1 MRRRWKIACELMEAW
16 TLLDNGHSFFI
27 FQFSYYLISMQC
39 HAFLNGQIG
48 IGAGVESFQETY
60 ERVSCDQIWKV
71 HHRFQLVPT
80 FSLNCFPRHL
90 HQVTTIPH
98 NTASCHISGSD
109 MPIMST
115 SGPLRR

>member
-1 MRRRWKIACELMEAW
+1 M
-16 TLLDNGHSFFI
+16 LDNGHSFVPYAFSFVI
-27 FQFSYYLISMQC
+27 FPSLVILFQVLYYLISMQC
-39 HAFLNGQIG
+39 HTFLNGQIG

-60 ERVSCDQIWKV
+60 ERVLCDQIWKV
-71 HHRFQLVPT
+71 HHRFRLVPT

-90 HQVTTIPH
+90 HQVTMIPH

-115 SGPLRR
+115 SGPLLR